1 MRPVSLI
8 LLACLALA
16 SLPARAVT
24 ISASQD
30 LGAVPSTSGSG
41 LLGYYYKFSS
51 SSNIGSLSNAN
62 QLISSSGGPT
72 ATFTTTEVCFP
83 DCAGNSIS
91 DSSTMTQFLNGH
103 ASNFSYTSANHPIS
117 IDHSAIVLNGFIAI
131 TQTGTYNFNLGSDD
145 GSILTIGGQTVINN
159 DSDHGFSFAGGD
171 ATFTQTGLYA
181 ISLTYFEDSGSTGLA
196 LFAKDPNGNCVIG
209 RAANCAAGSA
219 ATGLLYSSLP
229 TTPTPEPA
237 SLLLFGAGLGGL
249 AAVRRRRRRAVTSA

>member
-1 MRPVSLI
+1 MRRLSLI

-16 SLPARAVT
+16 SLPAAAVT
-24 ISASQD
+24 IGTSQN
-30 LGAVPSTSGSG
+30 LGAVPATSGSG
-41 LLGYYYKFSS
+41 LLGYYYKFN
-51 SSNIGSLSNAN
+51 SSNNIGNLATAN

-72 ATFTTTEVCFP
+72 ATFTTTQICFP

-103 ASNFSYTSANHPIS
+103 ASNFSYTSTNQPSA

-131 TQTGTYNFNLGSDD
+131 TRTGTYNFNLGSDD
-145 GSILTIGGQTVINN
+145 GSQLTIGGTQVINN

-181 ISLTYFEDSGSTGLA
+181 ISITYFEDSGSTGLA
-196 LFAKDPNGNCVIG
+196 LFAKDPTGSCVIG

-229 TTPTPEPA
+229 STPTPEPA

-249 AAVRRRRRRAVTSA
+249 AAVAWVRRKSHRAI